1 MAPTSETRQ
10 PKQPQQPQQ
19 VEPASGLGVLLK
31 AALPSVPVVN
41 QLPGVRKTA
50 PTDFTGLS
58 LTRPPVTV
66 ERSAVDAYARVCGF
80 PTNDVAPL
88 TYPHMLVFGL
98 QMAMMSDP
106 AFLAPAIGTVHLE
119 NSITQHRPVAIG
131 ETLSVTAGVG
141 PKVAHPKGTIYEFT
155 TSIADES
162 GDVVWEET
170 SAYMRRGRGE
180 EGASCG
186 MTFPEA
192 PAKGLTWKLPDDL
205 GRRYAAVS
213 GDHNPIHLYP
223 LTAKA
228 LGFKRQIAHGMW
240 TKARC
245 VAALENRL
253 PDAVRVDVAFKK
265 PVFLPGTVAFGS
277 AALADGWAFSLSNP
291 KSGAPHLAGRT
302 TTLGA

>member
-1 MAPTSETRQ
+1 VAN
-10 PKQPQQPQQ
+10 
-19 VEPASGLGVLLK
+19 GFGVLLR

-50 PTDFTGLS
+50 PDDFRGLTLS
-58 LTRPPVTV
+58 RPPVTV
-66 ERSAVDAYARVCGF
+66 ERAAVDAYAAVCGF
-80 PTNDVAPL
+80 PTKDVAPL

-98 QMAMMSDP
+98 QMAIMSDP
-106 AFLAPAIGTVHLE
+106 AFPAPAIGTVHLE

-131 ETLSVTAGVG
+131 ETLGVTASVG
-141 PKVAHPKGTIYEFT
+141 PKVPHPKGTVYEFAT
-155 TSIADES
+155 TVTDQS

-170 SAYMRRGRGE
+170 SAYLRRGAGDAD
-180 EGASCG
+180 ASYG
-186 MTFPEA
+186 LTFPPA
-192 PAKGLTWKLPDDL
+192 PAPGVTWRLPADL

-228 LGFKRQIAHGMW
+228 LGFPRQIAHGMW

-265 PVFLPGTVAFGS
+265 PVFLPGTVTFG
-277 AALADGWAFSLSNP
+277 AAPAEGGWAFSLSAP
-291 KSGAPHLAGRT
+291 SGAPHLAGRT
-302 TTLGA
+302 SGL